1 MDYSL
6 PGSSVHGILQTRILE
21 WVAFPSRDLPNPGI
35 KTRSPALQQIPHHLS
50 HQGSPRILQW
60 VAYSFSR
67 GSSQP
72 RNQSRVF
79 CISGRFFTSWA
90 TRESPIPICT
100 CAKSLQLCPTFCNP
114 MDFATLWTV
123 ACQATQSMDILQARI
138 LEWVA
143 MTSSSGSSWPRDWTC
158 VSYGSCS
165 EGGFFTTELP
175 GKTPIPIWALPI
187 TLFSYILFNVSL

>member
-35 KTRSPALQQIPHHLS
+35 KTRFPALQQIPHHLS

-114 MDFATLWTV
+114 MDCSLPGYSVNGDSPGKNTGVGCHDLFQWIFLTEGLNLCILWL
-123 ACQATQSMDILQARI
+123 LQWRRI
-138 LEWVA
+138 L
-143 MTSSSGSSWPRDWTC
+143 
-158 VSYGSCS
+158 
-165 EGGFFTTELP
+165 
-175 GKTPIPIWALPI
+175 
-187 TLFSYILFNVSL
+187 